1 MEKDVEDYNA
11 VSDNYEKYNPL
22 TPYFALFFGFFSSI
36 LSLAW
41 LLHIMIYIFP
51 NEPLHPF
58 LNAFFMSFD
67 GWFPLFGVISVSIFT
82 MYLLFCA
89 IKGCFKFGLRFML
102 IDLHPMRVG
111 RTYMSSFMF
120 NIALVLLCSLPVVQF
135 ATTAFEDYARFT
147 NIRQIY
153 GIQVANLNFFGW
165 FWTNYVFIYAF
176 LALFALTSLY
186 LICKPRD
193 NSGDSADLRDRLK
206 NRGT

>member
-22 TPYFALFFGFFSSI
+22 TPYFSLFFGIISGI

-41 LLHIMIYIFP
+41 LLQIMIYIFP
-51 NEPLHPF
+51 TEPLHPF

-67 GWFPLFGVISVSIFT
+67 GWFPLFGVISVAIFT

-176 LALFALTSLY
+176 LVLFALTTLY

-193 NSGDSADLRDRLK
+193 KSGDSADLRDRLK